1 MGEDKAFGL
10 HKRLLSDSG
19 CICVLEKIY
28 IFNLVADPAAT
39 HPSGSPAMGF
49 WQVVCFHLTLIKTPT
64 PLLKVK
70 CIPNLDPAR
79 TGLAK
84 RCHFKYVFEK
94 NVVCICFLV
103 RKALEVREEMTK
115 MELETEWTL
124 MHSGQIE
131 DP

>member
-1 MGEDKAFGL
+1 MLGEDKAFGL
-10 HKRLLSDSG
+10 HKRLLSGSG

-39 HPSGSPAMGF
+39 HPAMGF
-49 WQVVCFHLTLIKTPT
+49 LQVVCFHLTLIKTPT

-94 NVVCICFLV
+94 KNVVCNCFLV
-103 RKALEVREEMTK
+103 RKVREEVTK
-115 MELETEWTL
+115 MELETVWTL
-124 MHSGQIE
+124 MHSSQTG

>member
-1 MGEDKAFGL
+1 MF
-10 HKRLLSDSG
+10 
-19 CICVLEKIY
+19 
-28 IFNLVADPAAT
+28 
-39 HPSGSPAMGF
+39 
-49 WQVVCFHLTLIKTPT
+49 
-64 PLLKVK
+64 LK
-70 CIPNLDPAR
+70 
-79 TGLAK
+79 
-84 RCHFKYVFEK
+84 K